1 VSQSLLWEKL
11 RLIHRDSVRCALV
24 LAAWCA
30 LGGARRCADAAQET
44 WDLDNTTSINGY
56 TTTKT
61 GSPTVVAT
69 PFGDGLRFDGND
81 GLIVNASPIS
91 GAANFT
97 IEMLL
102 RPNVN
107 ASPTLDQPRIL
118 HVQSSAPIDH
128 RALLEGRIQG
138 NQWYLDG
145 FLRAP
150 AASNPTTIASLA
162 LIDSTKLH
170 PADRWY
176 AYALVYDGAQLRVYL
191 NGALELSGPIATN
204 PLAAGVTSIGMRANQ
219 VNFFSGDIAQVRFT
233 TSALAPADLLSS
245 RIPGDYDG
253 SYYDPAGGVDA
264 ADLAVWK
271 NQYGTVGSLPATGNN
286 ADGDGNGQ
294 VDGGDFL
301 VWQRRL
307 GSQPP
312 NWAAVPEPG
321 AATLGL
327 MIAAS
332 LCVVRSTRR

>member
-1 VSQSLLWEKL
+1 ML
-11 RLIHRDSVRCALV
+11 RDSVRWAFVFVACG
-24 LAAWCA
+24 
-30 LGGARRCADAAQET
+30 LGGAHRCADAAQET
-44 WDLDNTTSINGY
+44 WVLDNTTSIHGY
-56 TTTKT
+56 ATTKT

-81 GLIVNASPIS
+81 GLIVSASPIA
-91 GAANFT
+91 GAASFT

-102 RPNVN
+102 RPDVN
-107 ASPTLDQPRIL
+107 DSPTLDQPRIL
-118 HVQSSAPIDH
+118 HVQSNAPQDH
-128 RALLEGRIQG
+128 RALLEGRITG

-150 AASNPTTIASLA
+150 AASNPSTIASLA
-162 LIDSTKLH
+162 LIDATKLH
-170 PADRWY
+170 AADRWY
-176 AYALVYDGAQLRVYL
+176 AFALVYDGAELRVFL

-253 SYYDPAGGVDA
+253 SYYEPAGGVNA

-271 NQYGTVGSLPATGNN
+271 DQVGAAPPAMGNN
-286 ADGDGNGQ
+286 ADGDRNGQ

-312 NWAAVPEPG
+312 NWVAVPEPTSWALLLFG
-321 AATLGL
+321 VAV
-327 MIAAS
+327 M
-332 LCVVRSTRR
+332 RSALVIQPPALPGG

>member
-1 VSQSLLWEKL
+1 MM
-11 RLIHRDSVRCALV
+11 RHSVHWALV
-24 LAAWCA
+24 IVACFG
-30 LGGARRCADAAQET
+30 LGSASSRAEAAQET
-44 WDLDNTTSINGY
+44 WVLDNTKSINGY

-69 PFGDGLRFDGND
+69 PFGEGLRFDGND

-102 RPNVN
+102 RPNAN

-118 HVQSSAPIDH
+118 HVQSNAPNDH

-150 AASNPTTIASLA
+150 AASNPSTIASLA

-176 AYALVYDGAQLRVYL
+176 AFALVYDGAQLRVYL
-191 NGALELSGPIATN
+191 NGALELSGAIATN
-204 PLAAGVTSIGMRANQ
+204 PIAAGVTSIGMRANTQ
-219 VNFFSGDIAQVRFT
+219 NFFSGDIAQVRFT

-253 SYYDPAGGVDA
+253 SYYEPAGGVNA
-264 ADLAVWK
+264 ADLAVW
-271 NQYGTVGSLPATGNN
+271 QEQVGTPPPATGNN
-286 ADGDGNGQ
+286 ADGDRNGQ

-312 NWAAVPEPG
+312 NWAAVPEPTSW
-321 AATLGL
+321 ALLLFGL
-327 MIAAS
+327 AVA
-332 LCVVRSTRR
+332 RSALTHQP

>member
-1 VSQSLLWEKL
+1 
-11 RLIHRDSVRCALV
+11 V

-30 LGGARRCADAAQET
+30 LGSAHHCADAAQET
-44 WDLDNTTSINGY
+44 WILDNTTSINGY
-56 TTTKT
+56 TTTQT
-61 GSPTVVAT
+61 GSPAVVAT

-81 GLIVNASPIS
+81 GLIVSASPIS

-118 HVQSSAPIDH
+118 HVQSNAPNDH

-150 AASNPTTIASLA
+150 AASNPSTIASLA

-191 NGALELSGPIATN
+191 NGALELSGAIATN
-204 PLAAGVTSIGMRANQ
+204 PIAAGVTSIGMRANTQ
-219 VNFFSGDIAQVRFT
+219 NFFSGDIAQVRFT

-253 SYYDPAGGVDA
+253 SYYEPAGGVNA

-271 NQYGTVGSLPATGNN
+271 EQVGTPPPATGNN
-286 ADGDGNGQ
+286 ADGDRNGQ

-312 NWAAVPEPG
+312 NWVTVPEPTSWALLVVGVAAARG
-321 AATLGL
+321 AAAIG
-327 MIAAS
+327 
-332 LCVVRSTRR
+332 RD